1 MGGDS
6 TTLCISG
13 LSKNVKK
20 QDIQAAFQDFG
31 HIVRLDNRSG
41 LVFIEYRDK
50 ADALDAISEMNGR
63 SIAGCQ
69 VQVALA
75 DGNRGHGKGEG
86 SGNHHNSMR
95 SRSRSRGYDSKPF
108 RKAKTFESIA
118 NKAVTTERRQF
129 DDMVIAKS
137 QSYSSTKTY
146 RH

>member
-50 ADALDAISEMNGR
+50 ADAMDAIKEMDGQ
-63 SIAGCQ
+63 SVSGCQ

-75 DGNRGHGKGEG
+75 DSSKDISRGYGRAESSGSQQNDNRG
-86 SGNHHNSMR
+86 R
-95 SRSRSRGYDSKPF
+95 SRSR
-108 RKAKTFESIA
+108 
-118 NKAVTTERRQF
+118 
-129 DDMVIAKS
+129 
-137 QSYSSTKTY
+137 
-146 RH
+146 